1 MRTFA
6 QIVPTFWMRG
16 SGKKL
21 RGKPWAQLVA
31 LYLMSNSESSMI
43 GMYYVSRRK
52 IVEEVGMPD
61 GEFDQAIADVR
72 EVSIAFYDSEEE
84 LVFLPEGARHQIG
97 PVLKA
102 GDRKRPNV
110 IKQLEVFGNHPF
122 VAQWIARYH
131 EPYALSIEGLRYPSD
146 TPPIPLQTGAAAAPL
161 SVPVLISGSQRSER
175 PGVGAYPPKELPI
188 VADLQTRS
196 KLWVKDPTRAALQYP
211 QPEQWTEML
220 ELNNLVGEV
229 FKFDPPVI
237 RTSSDKGV
245 QNVLKR
251 WSEGHTQASMRQ
263 AVRGAAHS
271 KTIKD
276 TPEYQTLATIF
287 TDSNCVDKYGRIAKP
302 ASAPLD
308 KSNSVKLT
316 PEAIEKNRKFMAR
329 E

>member
-1 MRTFA
+1 
-6 QIVPTFWMRG
+6 MRG

-43 GMYYVSRRK
+43 GLYYISRRK

-61 GEFDQAIADVR
+61 AEFEKAIHEVED
-72 EVSIAFYDSEEE
+72 VSIAFYDAQEE

-102 GDRKRPNV
+102 GDRKRTNV
-110 IKQLEVFGNHPF
+110 LKQLEVFGNHPF
-122 VAQWIARYH
+122 VAQWIRRYH

-146 TPPIPLQTGAAAAPL
+146 TPPIPLQTGAAAAPF
-161 SVPVLISGSQRSER
+161 SVPVLISGSQRDRVR
-175 PGVGAYPPKELPI
+175 PIAPELPI

-196 KLWVKDPTRAALQYP
+196 KLWVKDPNLAQLQYP
-211 QPEQWTEML
+211 QPEQWTEMI
-220 ELNNLVGEV
+220 ELNNLVAQIFG
-229 FKFDPPVI
+229 FDPAI
-237 RTSSDKGV
+237 LRTSSDKGV

-251 WSEGHTQASMRQ
+251 WAEGHPQASMRQ

-287 TDSNCVDKYGRIAKP
+287 TDSNCVDKYGRIARVGAP
-302 ASAPLD
+302 APV
-308 KSNSVKLT
+308 NTTNRVTLT
-316 PEAIEKNRKFMAR
+316 AEAQEKRRKYLAR